1 MNTDSSIK
9 NKSNTI
15 LSTIVIVAALG
26 YFVDV
31 YDLLLF
37 SIVRQDS
44 LKDLGYTG
52 EAIQK
57 QGEILISI
65 QMIGMLLGGIFWGI
79 LGDKKGRLSVLFAS
93 ILTYSIANIANG
105 MITTIEAYA
114 FWRLI
119 AGIGLA
125 GELGI
130 GITMVTESLPKEKR
144 GYGAIIVA
152 SVGISGALFAFASYQ
167 ILQDWRLC
175 YYTGGALGILLL
187 FLRISTRESMMF
199 LETAKT
205 TVPKGNFLSLFTN
218 RKLFSKFMQ
227 GILIGMPI
235 WFSIGLLMT
244 FSPEFAKALNIQ
256 SETPILA
263 GKAIAW
269 CYAGAIIGDIAS
281 GLLSQW
287 LKNRKQIL
295 LSFLIFN
302 LTMILIYLNAFKIT
316 ASLFYSICFL
326 IGISVGYMVIA
337 ITTVAEQF
345 GTNIR
350 ATTTTTT
357 PNFIRGALP
366 FIIFIFGFLRDTI
379 FDGDI
384 LKSAMLVGI
393 TCISIA
399 MIALWR
405 LKETFSKDL
414 NYVEEE

>member
-1 MNTDSSIK
+1 MNAISSK
-9 NKSNTI
+9 KPNTI
-15 LSTIVIVAALG
+15 LTTVVIVAALG

-37 SIVRQDS
+37 SIVRQES
-44 LKDLGYTG
+44 LADLGFTE

-65 QMIGMLLGGIFWGI
+65 QMTGMLLGGIFWGI

-105 MITTIEAYA
+105 MITSIEAYA

-144 GYGAIIVA
+144 GYGTIIVA
-152 SVGISGALFAFASYQ
+152 SVGISGALFAFISHQ

-175 YYTGGALGILLL
+175 YYTGGILGLLLL
-187 FLRISTRESMMF
+187 FLRISTRESVMYQK
-199 LETAKT
+199 TAKT

-218 RKLFSKFMQ
+218 KKLFSKFMQ
-227 GILIGMPI
+227 GIFIGIPI

-244 FSPEFAKALNIQ
+244 FSPEFAKALKIT
-256 SETPILA
+256 TPILA

-269 CYAGAIIGDIAS
+269 CYAGAILGDIIS

-287 LKNRKQIL
+287 LKNRKQIIFAFL
-295 LSFLIFN
+295 LFN
-302 LTMILIYLNAFKIT
+302 LIMILIYLNAFNISST
-316 ASLFYSICFL
+316 LFYSICFL
-326 IGISVGYMVIA
+326 IGVSAGYMVIA

-366 FIIFIFGFLRDTI
+366 LIILIFGFLRDTV
-379 FDGDI
+379 FDGNI

-393 TCISIA
+393 ILILIS
-399 MIALWR
+399 MIALWK

-414 NYVEEE
+414 NYVEEN

>member
-1 MNTDSSIK
+1 MNTIPSK
-9 NKSNTI
+9 KPNTI
-15 LSTIVIVAALG
+15 LTTIVIVAALG

-37 SIVRQDS
+37 SIVRQES
-44 LKDLGYTG
+44 LADLGFTE

-105 MITTIEAYA
+105 MITSIEAYA
-114 FWRLI
+114 FWRLV

-144 GYGAIIVA
+144 GYGTIIVA
-152 SVGISGALFAFASYQ
+152 SVGISGALFAFISHQ

-175 YYTGGALGILLL
+175 YYTGGILGLLLL
-187 FLRISTRESMMF
+187 FLRISTRESVMYQK
-199 LETAKT
+199 TAKT

-218 RKLFSKFMQ
+218 KKLFSKFMQ
-227 GILIGMPI
+227 GIFIGIPI

-244 FSPEFAKALNIQ
+244 FSPEFAKALKIA
-256 SETPILA
+256 TPILA

-269 CYAGAIIGDIAS
+269 CYAGAILGDIIS

-287 LKNRKQIL
+287 LKNRKQIIFAFL
-295 LSFLIFN
+295 LFN
-302 LTMILIYLNAFKIT
+302 LIMILIYLNAFNISS
-316 ASLFYSICFL
+316 ALFYSICFL
-326 IGISVGYMVIA
+326 IGVSAGYMVIA

-366 FIIFIFGFLRDTI
+366 LIILIFGFLRDTI
-379 FDGDI
+379 FDGNI

-393 TCISIA
+393 ILISIS
-399 MIALWR
+399 MVALWK

-414 NYVEEE
+414 NYIEKE

>member
-1 MNTDSSIK
+1 MSTVSSSK
-9 NKSNTI
+9 PNRI
-15 LSTIVIVAALG
+15 LTTVVIVAALG

-37 SIVRQDS
+37 SIVRQES
-44 LKDLGYTG
+44 LTDLGYTG
-52 EAIQK
+52 QAIQK

-65 QMIGMLLGGIFWGI
+65 QMIGMLLGGVFWGI

-105 MITTIEAYA
+105 MITSIESYA
-114 FWRLI
+114 FWRLV

-144 GYGAIIVA
+144 GYGTIIVA
-152 SVGISGALFAFASYQ
+152 SVGISGALFAFISHQ

-175 YYTGGALGILLL
+175 YYTGGALGLLLL
-187 FLRISTRESMMF
+187 FLRISTRESIMF
-199 LETAKT
+199 QETVKT

-218 RKLFSKFMQ
+218 KKLFIKFTQ
-227 GILIGMPI
+227 GILIGIPI

-244 FSPEFAKALNIQ
+244 FSPEFAKALNIT
-256 SETPILA
+256 TPILA

-269 CYAGAIIGDIAS
+269 CYAGAIIGDIIS

-287 LKNRKQIL
+287 LKNRKQIIFVFL
-295 LSFLIFN
+295 LFN
-302 LTMILIYLNAFKIT
+302 MIMILVYLNAFKIT
-316 ASLFYSICFL
+316 PTLFYSICFL
-326 IGISVGYMVIA
+326 IGISAGYMVIA

-350 ATTTTTT
+350 ATTTTST

-366 FIIFIFGFLRDTI
+366 FIIFIFGFLRDTV
-379 FDGDI
+379 FEGNI
-384 LKSAMLVGI
+384 LKSGMLVGI
-393 TCISIA
+393 VLISIS
-399 MIALWR
+399 MIALWK

-414 NYVEEE
+414 NYIEKE